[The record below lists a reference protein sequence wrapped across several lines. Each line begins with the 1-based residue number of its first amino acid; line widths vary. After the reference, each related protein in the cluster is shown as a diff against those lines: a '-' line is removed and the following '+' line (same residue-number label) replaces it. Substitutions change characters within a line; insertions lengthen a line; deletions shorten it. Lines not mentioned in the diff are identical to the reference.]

1 MKFFVLRKYL
11 EELGIS
17 QKNIEKIE
25 RSYTSVEEFLKDS
38 DESISKLLD
47 IDKKEVEALKKKLS
61 QRISGGKLIEDFLKR
76 WGKVTSQN
84 DARRAYEEYTKLG
97 ELYPNSP
104 AIWAIKA
111 QLLEKMNRLK
121 EARKAYEKAHYLY
134 LQRGEI
140 PPPEL
145 ENKIRELKSGKHPIL
160 RVEERVSFH
169 NGMINGFKNGLVNG
183 TGLING
189 IKGGAPSP
197 RERKNPWRF
206 MVSIAIILLIIF
218 APLLTTTF
226 LLHKEYIY
234 QVDGNFQ
241 EWRVE
246 IPYYSLQKASKDIN
260 IEYVKFHPADNG
272 IYFYIKTMSK
282 KAFLNSTG
290 IYIFIDTDNSTS
302 TGYLV
307 GGTGADYMAE
317 LYGWNSTLRGKNLYF
332 FNSTHQEEFS
342 GFHQI
347 SSIAAILEGNNIEGF
362 MKIPSSNFRA
372 IVISSDYAFSEDIVP
387 CPFYGKPGIIVKESS
402 SQYVLP
408 PYKLSPLVK
417 IHILGDS
424 KIHSLTFKIYGN
436 APPSHM
442 KFYLYLDNGNDIL
455 DEEDI
460 LVSSMPQILNSKLI
474 FSNLNLTVSNSTLFV
489 GVIPDSSPEK
499 TLMVKIEEIE
509 ADAPYFIDNQILQAA
524 YIEKIPSVPKIDGC
538 FLDWKNVKKD
548 APRDV
553 QLVGKINAIDPNIDL
568 LNYSAYDE
576 NNSLLIYLQVR
587 GKLLGGTDIPTI
599 KIPTPPDSDRDTVP
613 DKFDLYPHDFNN
625 DGVPDNESYVMI
637 NGIKYPDVDGDSIPD
652 YPEGNDMWLNTTIP
666 SNFPKPYAGR
676 HVRIYIGPVPH
687 RKIYGTDTINIY
699 IDADGDK
706 TTGFSLPQY
715 PFGAEYKIE
724 LVGREGQILNSSI
737 YQYHN
742 GNWIMVR
749 NLDSQYY
756 AIGYHAIELSSVV
769 SGKNI
774 MITISNWRGDRDASD
789 EEISLHS
796 TSLELSLNSLTL
808 SNSTE
813 ITVDS
818 FEAKEIKLEKV
829 GTNLTLQEVFGN
841 DVKVSKSSK
850 DEMRPSIVR
859 SNNGTLWVVWSLERN
874 NGKHDVV
881 IGKSSDDGAT
891 WDVWRLYKSGKYDTP
906 NPVIAK
912 DSEDNLYVFFENHTS
927 GAPFQIYKYEVYENS
942 WVLYTYTGSLEW
954 CDVYNISV
962 ASYSNYLY
970 LAFEYHNVDYGSTIG
985 YLFTSDGGYSWSG
998 GIWDMGSWSGH
1009 SSITISTGSNP
1020 RVFIAFDYYNLE
1032 DNQWHVA
1039 IVENTEIGS
1048 SSWSIQGDY
1057 TGTTKTSGIIKE
1069 GYSDYRFPSIYAL
1082 RDNVYVTFQADY
1094 GWYLLGLLWIHIDW
1108 DIGFISSADNGNT
1121 WEDPEIIPS
1130 SSDDEEYPWVVANGQ
1145 DVYIFYLNS
1154 TRGYICMVE
1163 SHDGGNTWSDA
1174 VVVSDE
1180 SSGESIYRTVS
1191 AIYSE
1196 GGLYVVWT
1204 DERSGKGDIYFDKV
1218 PELQNIIIVPL
1229 LVAFIVIVNKRK
1241 KKHEGK

>member
-387 CPFYGKPGIIVKESS
+387 CPFYGKPGIIVKEGS

-625 DGVPDNESYVMI
+625 DGVPDDESYVMI

-774 MITISNWRGDRDASD
+774 MITISNWRGDRDAGDKTLSTAAKFFD
-789 EEISLHS
+789 SMNLTFTYQNIGIKFGDSLHS
-796 TSLELSLNSLTL
+796 KDTSMENLRSSITLRTLFGTDVLVSNITNSNKRNETH
-808 SNSTE
+808 
-813 ITVDS
+813 
-818 FEAKEIKLEKV
+818 
-829 GTNLTLQEVFGN
+829 
-841 DVKVSKSSK
+841 
-850 DEMRPSIVR
+850 PSIVR
-859 SNNGTLWVVWSLERN
+859 TEDGTLWVTWSFKRGNGNNDIAIAYSTDGGKTWKGWKIYRN
-874 NGKHDVV
+874 
-881 IGKSSDDGAT
+881 KSF
-891 WDVWRLYKSGKYDTP
+891 DTP
-906 NPVIAK
+906 NPVIVK
-912 DSEDNLYVFFENHTS
+912 DANDNLFIFFENHTS
-927 GAPFQIYKYEVYENS
+927 GAYFQFLYHSNGDTSKNWILYGFPSISWENI
-942 WVLYTYTGSLEW
+942 
-954 CDVYNISV
+954 YNIS
-962 ASYSNYLY
+962 AAAYSNSIYVV
-970 LAFEYHNVDYGSTIG
+970 FEYHNVDYGSTIG
-985 YLFTSDGGYSWSG
+985 YLFTSNGGSSWRWR
-998 GIWDMGSWSGH
+998 IWDMGSWSGH
-1009 SSITISTGSNP
+1009 PSVTISTGSNP
-1020 RVFIAFDYYNLE
+1020 RVFIAFDYYNTTGLLSRWE
-1032 DNQWHVA
+1032 VVVLN
-1039 IVENTEIGS
+1039 NSEIGNNS
-1048 SSWSIQGDY
+1048 WRGYEYWSIFSY
-1057 TGTTKTSGIIKE
+1057 K
-1069 GYSDYRFPSIYAL
+1069 YPSIYASG
-1082 RDNVYVTFQADY
+1082 DNIYVVWEEGFTIF
-1094 GWYLLGLLWIHIDW
+1094 DW
-1108 DIGFISSADNGNT
+1108 DYWDLIFLKSTDNGLT
-1121 WEDPEIIPS
+1121 WSNPTSIDTAATW
-1130 SSDDEEYPWVVANGQ
+1130 DNDEEYPWVVANGQ

-1229 LVAFIVIVNKRK
+1229 LVAFIVMLSKRK
-1241 KKHEGK
+1241 KKHERK